1 MALLQKTSIGTFI
14 FKSVDIYKMG
24 CSQKHVQVIKNKKH
38 KNYILHT
45 KIKPINKYIHTGPS
59 GSDMHFK
66 LSEYAQQENGLL
78 RSNVLYWRACTA
90 CESCVCVCVC
100 VCGWFG
106 NSKNFTREM
115 RTKTGCS

>member
-45 KIKPINKYIHTGPS
+45 KIKPINTCT
-59 GSDMHFK
+59 
-66 LSEYAQQENGLL
+66 LGLVVQICIL
-78 RSNVLYWRACTA
+78 R
-90 CESCVCVCVC
+90 
-100 VCGWFG
+100 
-106 NSKNFTREM
+106 
-115 RTKTGCS
+115 